1 MRAQRSFQLY
11 SIILLCLFTF
21 VAAWPWPRWLPEMDS
36 LIVAR
41 ADSSSSSAA
50 DSTAS
55 ETASA
60 AASATTA
67 PKSTNTASET
77 GSESATSSESATG
90 SQSASKTSSGS
101 GTNKATTSGSKT
113 TSGTAKSGSST
124 SISSSGG
131 NSTSYNATYPAG
143 GITLLTPAAASTEYY
158 KIGDYITFVWNYT
171 SLEATPTAVN
181 IMATCKANAQLYT
194 IATNQT
200 VSHSTQAVTWDT
212 GSYQST
218 AVGNPL
224 LTETYT
230 LIIYDAESSI
240 SATSEPGYLSVYDTY
255 AFGMYTPQPYTPLSD
270 WVCATCSGALSD
282 MERKALKLM
291 FGMGV
296 ITVLSFTWFVTGL
309 GVIW

>member
-11 SIILLCLFTF
+11 SIILLLCFSVF

-36 LIVAR
+36 LIAAR
-41 ADSSSSSAA
+41 ADTSSPPA
-50 DSTAS
+50 DDN
-55 ETASA
+55 TASA
-60 AASATTA
+60 TASSTASATTA

-77 GSESATSSESATG
+77 GSDSATG

-101 GTNKATTSGSKT
+101 GTNKATTSGSKE
-113 TSGTAKSGSST
+113 TSASATST
-124 SISSSGG
+124 HGAVG
-131 NSTSYNATYPAG
+131 NSTTYNATYPAG
-143 GITLLTPAAASTEYY
+143 GISLLTPAPISTAYF
-158 KIGDYITFVWNYT
+158 KIGEYITFSWNYT
-171 SLEATPTAVN
+171 SLQATPTAVN

-194 IATNQT
+194 IAVNQSVT
-200 VSHSTQAVTWDT
+200 ASTQAVTWDT
-212 GSYQST
+212 SGYQAT

-230 LIIYDAESSI
+230 LIIYDADRSI
-240 SATSEPGYLSVYDTY
+240 SAAYQPGYLSVYNTY
-255 AFGMYTPQPYTPLSD
+255 SFGMYSPQPYTPLSD

-282 MERKALKLM
+282 MERKTLKLM
-291 FGMGV
+291 FGMGL

>member
-1 MRAQRSFQLY
+1 MRAQRSIQLY
-11 SIILLCLFTF
+11 SIVLLCFSTF
-21 VAAWPWPRWLPEMDS
+21 VAAWPWPRWLPEMNS

-41 ADSSSSSAA
+41 ADSSSSAA
-50 DSTAS
+50 
-55 ETASA
+55 ETASVT
-60 AASATTA
+60 ASATTA

-77 GSESATSSESATG
+77 GSESATD

-101 GTNKATTSGSKT
+101 GTNKATTSGPKT
-113 TSGTAKSGSST
+113 TSGTAKSGSSK
-124 SISSSGG
+124 SLASSGG

-143 GITLLTPAAASTEYY
+143 GISLLTPAATSTAYF
-158 KIGDYITFVWNYT
+158 KIGDYITFAWNYT

-200 VSHSTQAVTWDT
+200 VSNSRQAVTWDT
-212 GSYQST
+212 GAYQST

-230 LIIYDAESSI
+230 LIIYDAASSI
-240 SATSEPGYLSVYDTY
+240 SATAQPGYLSVYDTY

-282 MERKALKLM
+282 MERRALKLM

>member
-1 MRAQRSFQLY
+1 MRAQRSIQLY
-11 SIILLCLFTF
+11 SIILLCFSTF

-41 ADSSSSSAA
+41 QDSSSSSAA
-50 DSTAS
+50 DNTAS

-60 AASATTA
+60 TASATTA

-77 GSESATSSESATG
+77 GSQSATD

-113 TSGTAKSGSST
+113 TSGTAKSGSSKPT
-124 SISSSGG
+124 AKSGG

-143 GITLLTPAAASTEYY
+143 GISLLTPAAASTTYF
-158 KIGDYITFVWNYT
+158 KIGDYITFAWNYT

-200 VSHSTQAVTWDT
+200 VSNATQAVTWDT
-212 GSYQST
+212 SAYQST

-230 LIIYDAESSI
+230 LIIYDAERSI
-240 SATSEPGYLSVYDTY
+240 NAPYEPGYLSVYNSY
-255 AFGMYTPQPYTPLSD
+255 AFGMYSPQPYTPLSD

-282 MERKALKLM
+282 MERRALKLM

>member
-11 SIILLCLFTF
+11 SIILLCFSTF

-41 ADSSSSSAA
+41 ADSSSSSAT
-50 DSTAS
+50 DNTAS

-60 AASATTA
+60 TASATTA

-77 GSESATSSESATG
+77 GSESATD

-113 TSGTAKSGSST
+113 TSGTAKSGSSKST
-124 SISSSGG
+124 ASSGG
-131 NSTSYNATYPAG
+131 NSTSYDASYPAG
-143 GITLLTPAAASTEYY
+143 GISLLTPAATSTAYF
-158 KIGDYITFVWNYT
+158 KIGDYITFAWNYT

-200 VSHSTQAVTWDT
+200 VSNSTQAVTWDT
-212 GSYQST
+212 GAYQST

-240 SATSEPGYLSVYDTY
+240 SAASEPGYLSVYDTY

>member
-11 SIILLCLFTF
+11 SIILLCFSTF

-50 DSTAS
+50 ENTAS

-60 AASATTA
+60 TVSATTA

-77 GSESATSSESATG
+77 GSQSATD

-101 GTNKATTSGSKT
+101 DTNKATTSGSKT
-113 TSGTAKSGSST
+113 TSGTAKSGSSKST
-124 SISSSGG
+124 ASSGG
-131 NSTSYNATYPAG
+131 NSTSYDASYPAG
-143 GITLLTPAAASTEYY
+143 GVSLLTPAATSTTYF
-158 KIGDYITFVWNYT
+158 KIGDYITFAWNYT
-171 SLEATPTAVN
+171 SLQATPTAVN

-194 IATNQT
+194 IAMNQT
-200 VSHSTQAVTWDT
+200 VANSTQAVTWDT
-212 GSYQST
+212 SAYQST

-224 LTETYT
+224 LTQTYT

-240 SATSEPGYLSVYDTY
+240 SAVSEPGYLSVYNQY
-255 AFGMYTPQPYTPLSD
+255 SFGMYSPQPYTPLSD

-282 MERKALKLM
+282 MERRALKLM

-296 ITVLSFTWFVTGL
+296 VTVLSFTWFVTGL